1 MINKSKPLNLKNPKE
16 VMEAFLNGN
25 KLQNS
30 CYNDESGEHYLQLV
44 DGQICEEDGAG
55 AKSDRVPILM
65 RNNEE
70 WWIIV

>member
-1 MINKSKPLNLKNPKE
+1 MQ
-16 VMEAFLNGN
+16 AFLNGN

-70 WWIIV
+70 C